1 MWKYAEKAKLNI
13 YILSFT
19 MLSFLLFYNFVGFFV
34 QAKIEMDRL
43 IASVGQ
49 KVPTHEGIKVDS
61 R

>member
-1 MWKYAEKAKLNI
+1 MKYFQGIMNGFGCANDFAFFI
-13 YILSFT
+13 WFVFCFT
-19 MLSFLLFYNFVGFFV
+19 

-49 KVPTHEGIKVDS
+49 KVTLHEGIKVDS

>member
-1 MWKYAEKAKLNI
+1 
-13 YILSFT
+13 
-19 MLSFLLFYNFVGFFV
+19 MLSFPLFYNFVVFFV

>member
-1 MWKYAEKAKLNI
+1 MKYFERIMEGFGKRFHVVYVLF
-13 YILSFT
+13 FT
-19 MLSFLLFYNFVGFFV
+19 

-49 KVPTHEGIKVDS
+49 KVTLHEGIKVDS